1 MPMNPKLLRPRS
13 TVHPEAAAWATRVV
27 ANGGSV
33 SGTTLSAVS
42 KFCASIS
49 AAGIRDRFYRL
60 NLFCGTGLSACLVPL
75 YRGQSLGGTQYGG
88 TTDTNNGP
96 FVSGD
101 YAETGASGG
110 LTGDGTSKYLD
121 TGFAMNTLPSTTSGH
136 AAVYCRNRSSSS
148 TFRGMVGVG
157 LAAGT
162 GFGVATDATV
172 YAEWG
177 NFANASNNTNGLIV
191 ASRVSSTSLTAYVAG
206 SSIATNT
213 TSITP
218 TASSLA
224 AALFVSRNSAVSH
237 SFFDNRSYGFYSI
250 GLGLTAS
257 QVASLTTAVN
267 ALQTALGR
275 A

>member
-1 MPMNPKLLRPRS
+1 MAMNPKLLRPRS
-13 TVHPEAAAWATRVV
+13 TIHPEAADWANRVR
-27 ANGGSV
+27 ANSGSV
-33 SGTTLSAVS
+33 SGTTLNAVS
-42 KFCASIS
+42 KFCVAIQQ
-49 AAGIRDRFYRL
+49 ANIRDRFYRMGIFAGS
-60 NLFCGTGLSACLVPL
+60 NLAAALVPL
-75 YRGQSLGGTQYGG
+75 YRGPSLGGTQYGSS
-88 TTDTNNGP
+88 TDTNNGP